1 MDRNLNASIV
11 PELSACSDLQKT
23 EIQKGT
29 A

>member
-1 MDRNLNASIV
+1 MDRILHASIV

-23 EIQKGT
+23 EIQMGT